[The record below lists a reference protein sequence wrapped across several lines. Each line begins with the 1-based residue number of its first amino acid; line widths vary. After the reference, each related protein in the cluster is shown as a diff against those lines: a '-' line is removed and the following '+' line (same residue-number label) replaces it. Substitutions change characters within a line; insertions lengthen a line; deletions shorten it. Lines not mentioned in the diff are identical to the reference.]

1 MLYTFIYY
9 LGVTSSACALF
20 GSSLY
25 YFNRSAFNNLAR
37 EIGWAGL
44 NVVSFIHT
52 TYDSFVDV
60 SPKNLCCEI
69 EEEDEDK
76 RIVSYSLAS
85 GEMKTT
91 ANIPPSYDML
101 FVKKKLG
108 DRTYCKRIHAGANL
122 ETLTFTAAQKP
133 FIQIELKYDN
143 RSIEIQDYL
152 DYFYIVDNHILDTTF
167 LKWYMKYWYHITL
180 PTDYSL
186 HIIDSDV
193 NIISLSAMQSILVN
207 KDHYT
212 IVTCKDD
219 IDEDDE
225 NISMT
230 MAEVHESDEEDASPA
245 DDEESKDK

>member
-9 LGVTSSACALF
+9 LGVTSSACALL

-25 YFNRSAFNNLAR
+25 YFNRPAFNNLAR
-37 EIGWAGL
+37 EIGWFGL
-44 NVVSFIHT
+44 KAVSFIYT
-52 TYDSFVDV
+52 TYDSLVDV

-133 FIQIELKYDN
+133 FIQIELKYDD

-186 HIIDSDV
+186 HIIDSEV

-219 IDEDDE
+219 VDEDDE

-230 MAEVHESDEEDASPA
+230 MAEAHESDEEDASAA
-245 DDEESKDK
+245 DDEGSKDK